1 MSYEEIIAF
10 LKKNQ
15 PFQNEDNI
23 TKQDIDMYRKSIE
36 YLDKIYADERCI
48 PLLLNCF
55 GSWCLFEIDKHVEF
69 ILLKF
74 DKEVVEPYLIESLK
88 SENKYV
94 RYWSACYAST
104 FLSKNNIGLLESI
117 IQNKNEEEETRLFA
131 LISMSFIDE
140 KRTNK
145 YIEKLGKDSFNKQ
158 LIEDYNETIL

>member
-1 MSYEEIIAF
+1 MKYEDIIGF
-10 LKKNQ
+10 LEKNQ
-15 PFQNEDNI
+15 PFPNEENI
-23 TKQDIDMYRKSIE
+23 TDKDINMYINSLK
-36 YLDKIYADERCI
+36 YLYEVYADERCI
-48 PLLLNCF
+48 SLLLNCF
-55 GSWCLFEIDKHVEF
+55 GSWNLFEIDKNVEF

-74 DKEVVEPYLIESLK
+74 DKEIVEPYLIKYLK

-140 KRTNK
+140 EQTNK
-145 YIEKLGKDSFNKQ
+145 YIQDLSKDDFNKK
-158 LIEDYNETIL
+158 LIEDYNETL